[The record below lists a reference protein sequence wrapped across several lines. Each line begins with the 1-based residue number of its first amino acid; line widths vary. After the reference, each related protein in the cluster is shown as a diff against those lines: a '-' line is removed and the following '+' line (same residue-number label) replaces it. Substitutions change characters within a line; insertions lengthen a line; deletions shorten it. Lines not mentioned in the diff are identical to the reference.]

1 MDKVIEYIS
10 RVENAI
16 QSAETNTTK
25 LTDTQFCI
33 GGMSS
38 RKVRIFLN
46 EMIKPDTNYLEIGVW
61 CGSTFISALYGN
73 QYKSAIAID
82 DFSEFT
88 DEFYLRECKNGD
100 DIQKLAEM
108 SVIEETVAS
117 GNNLF
122 LKNCNKSNI
131 DNFKLIESDCF
142 NLTDSDLESIKEVD
156 VYLYDGGHSEDEQ
169 RKALTYYIDKLSDVF
184 ILIVDD
190 WNFPEAKSG
199 TRLGIQETNIKIHKE
214 WELYANG
221 IAYSGGGDLENWW
234 NGYYVAVCE
243 KQK

>member
-1 MDKVIEYIS
+1 MDQVADYIS
-10 RVENAI
+10 RVETAI
-16 QSAETNTTK
+16 YRAENNITK
-25 LTDTQFCI
+25 LTEKQFGV

-46 EMIKPDTNYLEIGVW
+46 EMIKEDTNYLEIGVW
-61 CGSTFISALYGN
+61 CGSTFIAALHEN
-73 QYKSAIAID
+73 PHKSAIAID

-88 DEFYLRECKNGD
+88 ADFYLSECKNGD
-100 DIQKLAEM
+100 DIMRLAEM
-108 SVIEETVAS
+108 SVLEEVVAV
-117 GNNLF
+117 GDNLF
-122 LKNCNKSNI
+122 LKNCDKNEISNF
-131 DNFKLIESDCF
+131 NLIESDCF
-142 NLTDSDLESIKEVD
+142 NLTESNLNLIKD
-156 VYLYDGGHSEDEQ
+156 INVYLYDGGHSEEEQ

-199 TRLGIQETNIKIHKE
+199 TRLGIQDTNIKVHKE
-214 WELYANG
+214 WELHANG

-243 KQK
+243 KQI

>member
-1 MDKVIEYIS
+1 MDKVTEYIS

-16 QSAETNTTK
+16 YCAESNTTK
-25 LTDTQFCI
+25 LTEQQFAI

-38 RKVRIFLN
+38 RKVRILLN
-46 EMIKPDTNYLEIGVW
+46 EMIKQDTRYLEIGVW

-73 QYKSAIAID
+73 SYKSATAID

-88 DEFYLRECKNGD
+88 DESYLPECKNAE
-100 DIQKLAEM
+100 DIMRLAEM
-108 SVIEETVAS
+108 TVLEEIVAS
-117 GNNLF
+117 GNTLF
-122 LKNCNKSNI
+122 LKNCAKNGIEEFN
-131 DNFKLIESDCF
+131 LIESDCF
-142 NLTDSDLESIKEVD
+142 NMTQSNLDSIKDID
-156 VYLYDGGHSEDEQ
+156 VYLYDGGHSEEEQ

-199 TRLGIQETNIKIHKE
+199 TRLGIEDTNIKIHKK
-214 WELYANG
+214 WELHANG
-221 IAYSGGGDLENWW
+221 NAYSGGGDLENWW
-234 NGYYVAVCE
+234 NGYYIAVCE